1 VARLRQK
8 YAVKISTLE
17 RQLMMAQQRLQR
29 EQEQYREQMTGTAIS
44 MGATILGAILGRKS
58 SHIGRATTSARSAS
72 RSYYEKM
79 DIERARQQVEM
90 ARSKMADLERQLE
103 AEAAR
108 VTSSLDPAAGTLQQI
123 ALRPKRKDI
132 SVLWSGILWLPFWHL
147 ESGAAEAGFRTA

>member
-1 VARLRQK
+1 
-8 YAVKISTLE
+8 
-17 RQLMMAQQRLQR
+17 MMTAQQRLQR
-29 EQEQYREQMTGTAIS
+29 EQEQYREQMAGTAIS
-44 MGATILGAILGRKS
+44 VGATILGAILGRKAS
-58 SHIGRATTSARSAS
+58 QIGRATTSARSAS

-108 VTSSLDPAAGTLQQI
+108 ITSSLDPAAETLQQI

-132 SVLWSGILWLPFWHL
+132 SILWSGILWLPFWHL
-147 ESGAAEAGFRTA
+147 ESGAVEAGFRTA